1 MIDQSKLYKELCQCC
16 HPGHNDRRYTKVSQ
30 SWLDAICGSMACAR
44 PIHGQCR
51 KRGHANSIQF
61 LQNAIIQANG
71 LRYAVEEKIFSQWLH
86 EAICF
91 NSPGH
96 TDLCAALDN
105 QSHARR
111 SALSNLR
118 GRLLNVALKRFF
130 AIIVI
135 KGAQ

>member
-1 MIDQSKLYKELCQCC
+1 MTVGIQRCHNPGWMQSVARWHVLDQYTANAENGGMPIASNFSKMPSSRPMAFGTQLRKKSSA
-16 HPGHNDRRYTKVSQ
+16 N
-30 SWLDAICGSMACAR
+30 GSMKQFA
-44 PIHGQCR
+44 
-51 KRGHANSIQF
+51 SI
-61 LQNAIIQANG
+61 
-71 LRYAVEEKIFSQWLH
+71 V
-86 EAICF
+86 
-91 NSPGH
+91 PGH

>member
-1 MIDQSKLYKELCQCC
+1 MIEQSKLYKELCQCC

-30 SWLDAICGSMACAR
+30 SWLDAICGSMECAR

-51 KRGHANSIQF
+51 KQEHANSIQS

-91 NSPGH
+91 NSPR
-96 TDLCAALDN
+96 
-105 QSHARR
+105 SH
-111 SALSNLR
+111 
-118 GRLLNVALKRFF
+118 
-130 AIIVI
+130 
-135 KGAQ
+135 